1 MENTVKKTKA
11 MNFMELRE
19 IVLNTVTDE
28 EKQNELLEFIDKQ
41 MEALDKR
48 KVAAAN
54 RAAQKKEESDAL
66 TEEIFALIG
75 NELVTIDE
83 IVVALDN
90 EEITRNKVS
99 ARLGK
104 LVKNGRI
111 VKDLVKVE
119 GNKRMAYRLPVEG
132 ESVETEE

>member
-11 MNFMELRE
+11 MYFTELRAMVE
-19 IVLNTVTDE
+19 NWVDKE
-28 EKQNELLEFIDKQ
+28 DQADLLEFIDKQ

-54 RAAQKKEESDAL
+54 RAAQKREESDAL
-66 TEEIFALIG
+66 TEEIFAMISD
-75 NELVTIDE
+75 ELVTIDE
-83 IVVALDN
+83 IVVAFNN

-104 LVKNGRI
+104 LVKSGRI

-119 GNKRMAYRLPVEG
+119 GNKRMAYRLPQEG
-132 ESVETEE
+132 EVVETEQ